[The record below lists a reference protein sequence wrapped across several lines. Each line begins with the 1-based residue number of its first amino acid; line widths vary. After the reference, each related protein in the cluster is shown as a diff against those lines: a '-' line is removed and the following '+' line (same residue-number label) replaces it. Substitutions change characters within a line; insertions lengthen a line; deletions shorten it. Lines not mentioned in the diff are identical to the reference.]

1 MGAAA
6 VLHFNITRHL
16 TAEWVVQ
23 QLRESF
29 PEAGPYRYAILDHDA
44 KFDGDVIAFL
54 LATGLKAKRTTI
66 QAPWQNGIAERWVGS
81 CRREILDHV
90 IVLNEKHLRRLVQDY
105 VNYHHKD
112 RTHDSLNKDTPNRRP
127 VENRPS
133 PTANVIS
140 GARLGGL
147 HHRYSWREAA

>member
-1 MGAAA
+1 MPNN
-6 VLHFNITRHL
+6 VHICLEHRKLHRSHPVR
-16 TAEWVVQ
+16 AS
-23 QLRESF
+23 REGSRSL
-29 PEAGPYRYAILDHDA
+29 AKDQDA

-54 LATGLKAKRTTI
+54 LAKGLKAKRTTI
-66 QAPWQNGIAERWVGS
+66 QAPWQNRIAARWVGS

-90 IVLNEKHLRRLVQDY
+90 SVLNEKYLRRLVQDY

-127 VENRPS
+127 VESRPS
-133 PTANVIS
+133 PTANIIS